1 MCIDILCTRDN
12 TKAVKVMKLDKDKLK
27 TVLEISNVII
37 AYPETAEYIENDMVK
52 ICLME
57 KWWVEEVFYF
67 VVLV

>member
-1 MCIDILCTRDN
+1 
-12 TKAVKVMKLDKDKLK
+12 MKLDKDKLK

-37 AYPETAEYIENDMVK
+37 AYLETAEYIENDMVK

>member
-1 MCIDILCTRDN
+1 
-12 TKAVKVMKLDKDKLK
+12 MKLDKDKLK